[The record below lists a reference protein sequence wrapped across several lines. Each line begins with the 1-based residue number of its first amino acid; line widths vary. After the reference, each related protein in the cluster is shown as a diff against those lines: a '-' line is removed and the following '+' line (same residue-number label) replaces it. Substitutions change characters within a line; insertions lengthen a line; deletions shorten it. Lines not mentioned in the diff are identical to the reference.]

1 MQDTGGGL
9 LQEEEA
15 IPLRPLTVAVSNGDP
30 ERSFSPYQVIE

>member
-1 MQDTGGGL
+1 MQDPEEG

-30 ERSFSPYQVIE
+30 ERTFGPFQVLE